1 MATAIMC
8 TLCDYEKLLGVKK
21 SVENISGCS
30 EKIMLENY

>member
-1 MATAIMC
+1 MC